1 MDPRAARFLAWPFAL
16 AAAALR
22 FASEWWL
29 EPLTWRLTSA
39 PTGLVAWLA
48 VGAAGILVPLGVYLL
63 LTRDAR
69 RRPATF
75 EVDRRARRFTAPTA
89 PAWVGPW
96 SIVVGWLTGGL
107 VTLERVPGED
117 RVRLADTGAVLL
129 VSLVVVA
136 LVLVLIGVV
145 LWSDRPRLTLDPQGI
160 TVRGLFRRTTVR
172 WDRLVPGGPPGTDA
186 RVLVL
191 AELPDPPGPRAV
203 PRTLPVGR
211 AHVDPVFL
219 AGAVHHY
226 VTAAEHR
233 PTIGTPAELDRL
245 RAALAS

>member
-136 LVLVLIGVV
+136 LVLVLIG
-145 LWSDRPRLTLDPQGI
+145 SSC
-160 TVRGLFRRTTVR
+160 
-172 WDRLVPGGPPGTDA
+172 GPT
-186 RVLVL
+186 
-191 AELPDPPGPRAV
+191 GPA
-203 PRTLPVGR
+203 
-211 AHVDPVFL
+211 
-219 AGAVHHY
+219 
-226 VTAAEHR
+226 
-233 PTIGTPAELDRL
+233 
-245 RAALAS
+245 